1 MAVQWLRLDLSM
13 QEKQVPFLVGNL
25 GPNIPH
31 SQKTSTETA
40 EVMVFNNRVTN
51 SVQTVHI
58 KKKNLKNKRSR
69 GEALCF
75 EPGLQM
81 EAELYFSWT
90 LTALFFI
97 APLPLSLSL
106 HASATLEAFLISPS
120 ASTLFILST
129 LTALDLNFSWHVYPS
144 PSCLAGIYCTSRLG
158 LL

>member
-58 KKKNLKNKRSR
+58 KKKILKIK
-69 GEALCF
+69 
-75 EPGLQM
+75 
-81 EAELYFSWT
+81 EAEEKLCASSQVCKWKQNFISHGLSQLYFS
-90 LTALFFI
+90 
-97 APLPLSLSL
+97 LPL
-106 HASATLEAFLISPS
+106 
-120 ASTLFILST
+120 
-129 LTALDLNFSWHVYPS
+129 
-144 PSCLAGIYCTSRLG
+144 CL
-158 LL
+158 